1 MEKLQMRKY
10 ILRLSLKGTDITRTI
25 AIGEDMTF
33 FELHDIIQIL
43 FGWGD
48 SHLHHFK
55 VDSLVIGDYDDED
68 DIPTNYTYEGE
79 ADLSVI
85 LDNEPKFLYEYD
97 FGDGWQVGI
106 EVLEIK
112 NREVDTLPVVIESH
126 GSMAADDCGGVEG
139 LKTIPV
145 VNIDVETL
153 NVLLAQYYRDR

>member
-1 MEKLQMRKY
+1 MREY

-48 SHLHHFK
+48 NHLHHFK
-55 VDSLVIGDYDDED
+55 VDCLVIGDYDDED
-68 DIPTNYTYEGE
+68 DIPPNYTYEGE

-85 LDNEPKFLYEYD
+85 LDNEPEFLYEYD
-97 FGDGWQVGI
+97 FGDSWQVGI

-126 GSMAADDCGGVEG
+126 GSMATDDCGGVEG
-139 LKTIPV
+139 LNSNSLANV
-145 VNIDVETL
+145 DVETL
-153 NVLLAQYYRDR
+153 NVLLTQYYRDKDKA